1 MCIRDSY
8 KLVDNFEQIT
18 TDEDL
23 KINPAPIPNPRKDV
37 KIQVL

>member
-1 MCIRDSY
+1 MPEEWHPT
-8 KLVDNFEQIT
+8 NE
-18 TDEDL
+18 EL